1 MEILKKYIRNIAIAL
16 DQLLNAVCFG
26 DPDETISSRLGRNYD
41 GSKLELFVN
50 WIFSWK
56 QEDHCSDSVERD
68 EGSQS
73 IFK

>member
-1 MEILKKYIRNIAIAL
+1 MIYKYLRNIFIAG
-16 DQLLNAVCFG
+16 DQFLNAVCFG

-41 GSKLELFVN
+41 GSRPEKFVN
-50 WIFSWK
+50 WMFSWRQK
-56 QEDHCSDSVERD
+56 DHCSESVERD